1 MREMLKAIC
10 SLLRSGCAGRLLPP
24 DLPPWKTVD
33 HDCRL
38 WRRQGLWAQ
47 RPTTVREV
55 LRARAGREPQP
66 SAAMLDRQ
74 AVKTTGVGGSR
85 GDDGAKK
92 RRGRK
97 RHLRVDT
104 HGLVWR
110 ATGQSA
116 ALQDRAA
123 VPPVRDGAAEECPRR
138 QQVGVDQG
146 DTGSGNTWIEAHRGW
161 EVEVVGPP
169 PQPRGVWAPMGAV
182 IDGEALRPKGFR
194 GVLPRRWVIERTFR
208 GCGPSRRLSK
218 DDERLCATSAALIY
232 ATMSRLMRRRLAHA

>member
-1 MREMLKAIC
+1 VREMLKAIC

-66 SAAMLDRQ
+66 SAAMLDSQ

-161 EVEVVGPP
+161 EVEVVGHPW
-169 PQPRGVWAPMGAV
+169 RSSGLRRNRAV
-182 IDGEALRPKGFR
+182 
-194 GVLPRRWVIERTFR
+194 
-208 GCGPSRRLSK
+208 CGPRWARSLIGRRSG
-218 DDERLCATSAALIY
+218 RRASAVCCRAGGSSNGPS
-232 ATMSRLMRRRLAHA
+232 AGSGKVVA